1 MIDLTKLK
9 GTKQF
14 QGDSWFYFPPK
25 EYEALS
31 DEHKDQLFY
40 LDKDSTELVYNTV
53 HNFDI
58 LCGDDDWGNKPFSA
72 GCYEEVIKI
81 EKWSGDEE
89 LKKWLYNRGVPFKSE
104 VLIVPIFG
112 TEDACVLLSTW
123 KMIAKYADNFFCSD
137 NIIVADP
144 ELKWCLHYHHDEIIH
159 FAKGRDF
166 TSSER

>member
-9 GTKQF
+9 GNKQF
-14 QGDSWFYFPPK
+14 QGDSWLYFPPK

-31 DEHKDQLFY
+31 EEHRDQLFY
-40 LDKDSTELVYNTV
+40 LDKESSDLVYDV
-53 HNFDI
+53 VQSFDV

-81 EKWSGDEE
+81 ERWLEDDV

-104 VLIVPIFG
+104 ILIVPIFG
-112 TEDACVLLSTW
+112 TEDSCVVLSTW
-123 KMIAKYADNFFCSD
+123 KMIAKYGSIFFSMD
-137 NIIVADP
+137 NIIVVDP
-144 ELKWCLHYHHDEIIH
+144 QLKWCLYYHHDEIIH

-166 TSSER
+166 TFSDR